1 MHSDLDRCTHWHS
14 NLHSMCGHGSD
25 LIVVWVHIGMKAILS
40 LCGMHMGL
48 TTIVS
53 LCRCVWAE
61 TAIASLYW
69 CVQEERS
76 YRCAGMC
83 IGIDRIDIGVYSH
96 YTCAEA
102 VRDSEEGVSES
113 TTDPAPTTPPL
124 PPPRHAEEMVRVSG
138 QELDNIIR
146 CLNYNVDI
154 GMHSF
159 SLSKAATEQFEEHK
173 NKIRKLQHDFERYL
187 IY

>member
-1 MHSDLDRCTHWHS
+1 
-14 NLHSMCGHGSD
+14 MCGHGSD

-96 YTCAEA
+96 YTWAEA
-102 VRDSEEGVSES
+102 VRDSERGVSES
-113 TTDPAPTTPPL
+113 T
-124 PPPRHAEEMVRVSG
+124 
-138 QELDNIIR
+138 
-146 CLNYNVDI
+146 
-154 GMHSF
+154 
-159 SLSKAATEQFEEHK
+159 KAVYICIDEHGTEQEKPSWKEADKDSGKMARPKWDRCASCVCACAHVQ
-173 NKIRKLQHDFERYL
+173 R
-187 IY
+187 